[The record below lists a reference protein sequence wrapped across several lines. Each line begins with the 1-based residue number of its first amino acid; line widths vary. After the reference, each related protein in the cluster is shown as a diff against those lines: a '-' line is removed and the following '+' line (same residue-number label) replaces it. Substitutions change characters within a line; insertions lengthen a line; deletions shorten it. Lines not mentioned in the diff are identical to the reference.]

1 MKYSHITYPRLVPDQ
16 YQSPVFQ
23 PLFKTW
29 RYRYRKLLRATYNWN
44 YLLYWCTPETHYV
57 IMKDLICL
65 EIFFV
70 ASIKGLKDT
79 FTTSTIYG
87 ADVDKKILFSEE
99 RIKTFFVDQNNLETF
114 KNITDNVKEEYDL
127 IILIYKK

>member
-65 EIFFV
+65 EIPRGQKLFEKRKHERQV
-70 ASIKGLKDT
+70 QRKT
-79 FTTSTIYG
+79 FERS
-87 ADVDKKILFSEE
+87 KIL
-99 RIKTFFVDQNNLETF
+99 N
-114 KNITDNVKEEYDL
+114 TDTVGV
-127 IILIYKK
+127 ILTYV